1 MSGSREVVGVDGR
14 EYDAYQLWFSLGD
27 LVAGSTLR
35 CLAPRHEL
43 NCQNCAQTELRS
55 LFTSG
60 LILPRANDYHKTM
73 SQSPVLLANDSKP
86 LI

>member
-1 MSGSREVVGVDGR
+1 MSGLREVVGVDGR
-14 EYDAYQLWFSLGD
+14 EYDTDELRFSLGD